1 MVGEAQQVTDDMFR
15 FPFQLA
21 FGAAFGDVG
30 YGVPV
35 GGRPES
41 LAALTAAQ
49 VRAWH
54 QRTIGAVR
62 PIVIAVGDI
71 DPHEAAGVLAAVV
84 GDWAPRPARPAVSR
98 LSMVLS
104 DAPIMR
110 SVTRD
115 KAQSAFAMLF
125 PGPARGDSDRHAADV
140 WAAIASG
147 LGGRLFE
154 ALRDRRSLAYTVM
167 ASAWQRRRAGAI
179 LTYIATGPERE
190 AEARAA
196 MLEELDRFVQ
206 EPAGAREFERAVEY
220 LAGQLQVARQSA
232 SGVASEILDTFLAGE
247 SLATLADPAAGVRA
261 VTPAA
266 VQAVAAHA
274 FSGARAEGVIRGSG
288 GGR

>member
-1 MVGEAQQVTDDMFR
+1 
-15 FPFQLA
+15 
-21 FGAAFGDVG
+21 
-30 YGVPV
+30 
-35 GGRPES
+35 
-41 LAALTAAQ
+41 
-49 VRAWH
+49 
-54 QRTIGAVR
+54 
-62 PIVIAVGDI
+62 
-71 DPHEAAGVLAAVV
+71 
-84 GDWAPRPARPAVSR
+84 
-98 LSMVLS
+98 MVLS
-104 DAPIMR
+104 DAPIVR
-110 SVTRD
+110 TVTRD

-125 PGPARGDSDRHAADV
+125 PGPARGDADRQAADV

-206 EPAGAREFERAVEY
+206 EPAAAPEFGRAVEY

-247 SLATLADPAAGVRA
+247 PLATLADPAAGVRA

-266 VQAVAAHA
+266 VQAVAARA